1 MVQSTTRPGF
11 TLAERDRRWARVRE
25 LLAQHD
31 VDVLLVFPRWMPGD
45 ALFLAN
51 QLGTVLFPRQGD
63 PAFIGAWGA
72 PGGGPD
78 AWIKDQPAS
87 TTSGSTAVPFGQ
99 LVANRLRAFDLGRQR
114 IAVAGLAGGPY
125 TLVRNPEGYVNYSSL
140 MAVREALPEA
150 TFVDGTPILTEA
162 RYVKSE
168 EEIEVLR
175 RSVAI
180 AEASAE
186 ALVEHARPGAPAAEV
201 YAHMLFEQ
209 TRRGANP
216 AHVAWIGGPWGE
228 SKRRIVGPPPGTI
241 ETGWLMLNEIEPAVQ
256 GYTCQVDA
264 PVCVGPVPA
273 EAREMFDLGKA
284 AFLRACELMRPGA
297 TWREVDEGAQAVAA
311 GSPYKVEFLMHGRG
325 LGDEGPMFIPT
336 DNHRESPLWNDIV
349 RANTVFVLKP
359 YAYKGARAWDDPT
372 YRFNTTWGDS
382 VVVREGGAV
391 RLGTRP
397 HELISSG

>member
-1 MVQSTTRPGF
+1 MVQSVTRPGF
-11 TLAERDRRWARVRE
+11 TLQERDRRWERVRE
-25 LLAQHD
+25 LMDQQG
-31 VDVLLVFPRWMPGD
+31 VNVLLAFPRWMPGD

-51 QLGTVLFPRQGD
+51 QAAAVVFPRQGD
-63 PAFIGAWGA
+63 PALINAWGVQRV
-72 PGGGPD
+72 PPD
-78 AWIKDQPAS
+78 AWIQDQRVATAS
-87 TTSGSTAVPFGQ
+87 GTTAVPFGQ
-99 LVANRLRAFDLGRQR
+99 AVGELLRERGAARQR
-114 IAVAGLAGGPY
+114 IAVAGLRGGPY

-140 MAVREALPEA
+140 AAVREALPDA

-168 EEIEVLR
+168 EEIAVLR

-180 AEASAE
+180 AEASAD
-186 ALVEHARPGAPAAEV
+186 ALAEHARPGVPAAEV
-201 YAHMLFEQ
+201 YAHMLFTQ
-209 TRRGANP
+209 TCRGADP

-228 SKRRIVGPPPGTI
+228 SKRRIVGPPPGTV
-241 ETGWLMLNEIEPAVQ
+241 EQGWLMLNELEPAVL

-264 PVCVGPVPA
+264 PVCVGPIPPEA
-273 EAREMFDLGKA
+273 EAMFDLGQA

-297 TWREVDEGAQAVAA
+297 TWREVDEGTQAVAA
-311 GSPYKVEFLMHGRG
+311 GSRYKIEFLIHGRG

-336 DNHRESPLWNDIV
+336 DDHRESPLWNDVV

-359 YAYKGARAWDDPT
+359 YAYKGERAWDDPT

-382 VVVREGGAV
+382 VVVRERGAE

-397 HELISSG
+397 HALISAG